1 MEEDFFSD
9 DETLDALPEDELQ
22 ALEDAAISST
32 QARAAAVAAAAA
44 AVPETQQSHHQQY
57 HQQLPLPQRGPWP
70 QQYQQQQR
78 QQHQYL
84 LPASSLSAA
93 APPVQRRPYQRPFKP
108 PLLLQRPAVVEYETL
123 PTLPY
128 VSALPAPQQVQPPPV
143 ETEIEVEAASSDYGA
158 IDFDLEIA
166 EELFDD
172 IAPKVESEGNGIG
185 IGGSGSGS
193 GEQYMYDEG
202 QFNGEHVGGGYAN
215 GYGEHVQEDGDH
227 KMTDEEEGILRRLE
241 EVCFCRFFPLPTFTL
256 VRHS

>member
-44 AVPETQQSHHQQY
+44 TATQQSHHQQY
-57 HQQLPLPQRGPWP
+57 HHRLPLPQRGPWP

-78 QQHQYL
+78 QSAQQQHQYL
-84 LPASSLSAA
+84 SPTSSLSAA

-128 VSALPAPQQVQPPPV
+128 VSAPPVPLQVQPPPV

-185 IGGSGSGS
+185 IGGSGSG
-193 GEQYMYDEG
+193 EQYMYDEG
-202 QFNGEHVGGGYAN
+202 QFNGELVGGGYTN
-215 GYGEHVQEDGDH
+215 GYGEHVQKDRDH

-241 EVCFCRFFPLPTFTL
+241 EVSFCRFF
-256 VRHS
+256 